1 VLYLIIESYSHGP
14 EAVYERFRARGRM
27 APAGLLYVSSVVT
40 VDGLRCYQLM
50 ECDDRALLDEWM
62 RGWSDI
68 VDFEVL
74 PVISS
79 AEAAAR
85 FGGSRGGREP

>member
-79 AEAAAR
+79 AEAASR
-85 FGGSRGGREP
+85 FGGATGAREP